1 MSSKR
6 EHLFQETQRLR
17 LGDYIQCSTVNN
29 RDLKYGFEY
38 IVGVSND
45 GKFTAPKGN
54 PTNVNLKPYKIV
66 SNGAFVYNPS
76 RLDLGSIA
84 YRTDGL
90 CIVSHLYVVFYLN
103 EQGRKRIIPEYLFM
117 YLRRKE
123 FYREVSFR
131 NFGSQRPEFNFYD
144 ISEILI
150 PLPDISIQQKYV
162 NVYNAMLANQLV
174 YESGLEDLKLTCD
187 AYIDKLR
194 HELIQ
199 EPIGQYIEM
208 SSRKNDDL
216 IYSINDVRGISI
228 EKRFITTKAD
238 MTGVSLK
245 NYCVLLPEEFAYVT
259 VTSRNGQKISLAHN
273 GSEDTYLC
281 SSSYVVFMVKNKEK
295 LLPSYLSIFFNRTE
309 FDRYS
314 RFHSWGSARE
324 TFDWSDMCDVK
335 IPIPDIKIQQY
346 IVNIYTVYQLRRE
359 INEQLKAQIKDICP
373 IMIKGSIEEATNA

>member
-6 EHLFQETQRLR
+6 ESLFQETQRLR
-17 LGDYIQCSTVNN
+17 LGDYIQRSTVNN
-29 RDLKYGFEY
+29 RDLKYGVEY

-54 PTNVNLKPYKIV
+54 PTNVDLKPYKIV

-103 EQGRKRIIPEYLFM
+103 EQGRRRIIPEYLFM

-131 NFGSQRPEFNFYD
+131 NFGSQRPEFNFHD

-162 NVYNAMLANQLV
+162 SVYNAMLANQRV
-174 YESGLEDLKLTCD
+174 YKSGLEDLKLTCD

-194 HELIQ
+194 HELPH
-199 EPIGQYIEM
+199 EAIGNYITQIDA
-208 SSRKNDDL
+208 RNTIGLQVDA
-216 IYSINDVRGISI
+216 VRGLAVSKGII
-228 EKRFITTKAD
+228 PTKAK
-238 MTGVSLK
+238 MKGVSLT
-245 NYCVLLPEEFAYVT
+245 NYKVVPSGAIAYVSDTSRRGDKMSLGYNNTDEPFLVSSISTVFSTDKDVLLPE
-259 VTSRNGQKISLAHN
+259 
-273 GSEDTYLC
+273 YL
-281 SSSYVVFMVKNKEK
+281 M
-295 LLPSYLSIFFNRTE
+295 LFFCRSE

-324 TFDWSDMCDVK
+324 TFNWSDMCDVK
-335 IPIPDIKIQQY
+335 IPVPDIKIQQY

-373 IMIKGSIEEATNA
+373 ILIKGSIEEATNA